1 MAGEPW
7 FSKRDR
13 DPAARRHR
21 RRSDEGG
28 ARESFGH
35 ARRELIL
42 RAFLYQG
49 KLAKR
54 GNWGDNP
61 HRVVGENRD
70 GAISLRLPVA
80 KLVENNHQFT
90 LALRFERFKDLKP
103 VDIMVYGVL
112 SPFWE

>member
-1 MAGEPW
+1 MH
-7 FSKRDR
+7 RDR
-13 DPAARRHR
+13 RRG
-21 RRSDEGG
+21 DQGG
-28 ARESFGH
+28 ARESF
-35 ARRELIL
+35 ALPRRELIL

-103 VDIMVYGVL
+103 VDIVVYGVL